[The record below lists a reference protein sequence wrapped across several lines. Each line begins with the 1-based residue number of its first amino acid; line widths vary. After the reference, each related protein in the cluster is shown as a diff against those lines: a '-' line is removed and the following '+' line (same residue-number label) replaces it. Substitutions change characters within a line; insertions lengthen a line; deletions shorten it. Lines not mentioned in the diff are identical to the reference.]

1 MRKAA
6 EERWETEIPRV
17 EMDIADEIRKEEEA
31 GLFSK
36 LSLRVSHP
44 TVLLFSLFSQKLL
57 LVGFSL
63 ILKILDKHLQKLR
76 HRNVVL
82 PGYFSQYIHIR
93 FMSPDRQ
100 LFFGWISLIRHFLG
114 LSMCSKNT
122 RTSPDN

>member
-1 MRKAA
+1 MDDLFYTPGWMRKAA
-6 EERWETEIPRV
+6 EELWARERET
-17 EMDIADEIRKEEEA
+17 
-31 GLFSK
+31 S
-36 LSLRVSHP
+36 

-100 LFFGWISLIRHFLG
+100 LFFGWISLIWHFLG
-114 LSMCSKNT
+114 LSKCSKNT
-122 RTSPDN
+122 STSPDN